1 MSAPTVFT
9 EVLTMTVL
17 TAAGDRGVVKV
28 DLCWSAAA
36 HPELQMIVHGR
47 QPGDDVEWVF
57 ARELLSRGLR
67 GGIGD
72 GDVRVMPDPAGAFV
86 QIVLRQD
93 GRQAVLSA
101 CATRVGEFI
110 DRTLAAVPLHAEVA
124 VPEPGWFA
132 DGGAR

>member
-1 MSAPTVFT
+1 VTAPTVLT

-17 TAAGDRGVVKV
+17 TAAGQRGVVEV

-36 HPELQMIVHGR
+36 HPELQMIVHSR
-47 QPGDDVEWVF
+47 PPDDDVEWVF
-57 ARELLSRGLR
+57 ARELLSKGLQR
-67 GGIGD
+67 GIGD

-86 QIVLRQD
+86 QIVLGHGDDR
-93 GRQAVLSA
+93 AVLTA
-101 CATRVGEFI
+101 CSTRVGEFI
-110 DRTLAAVPLHAEVA
+110 DRTLAAVPLHAEIA